1 MKLRHTG
8 CALFLLLSLRM
19 VGCSEAEDGPL
30 QPPGDQGGSAGA
42 SRGGA
47 GGATDGG
54 STGGTGT
61 GKGGS
66 GGTSGRDGGGV
77 GGSAAAGGS
86 TTTGGASGAG
96 GSSAGAGGSSGKGG
110 AAGAGGSS
118 GGASGAGAGGTGP
131 VADGGGVEGGTTGRP
146 AGCPAT
152 ADLLSDFEEGQG
164 VVVAQGGRNG
174 SWYTFA
180 DMVGTAPPTPNPVAG
195 MLPAEAVPTG
205 EQAMCSKYALHS
217 TATGHPSYVGVGA
230 TFLASGTTRS
240 AVDFSAY
247 DGVSF
252 RIKAGAGSQAVLF
265 ELLTKENQPPAN
277 GGTAAGPADQ
287 FNTRSVL
294 LSAVPSAWT
303 TIQIPFGL
311 MGPRNL
317 PSAQCVA
324 GTFCEAPR
332 LNRAS
337 MLGLQFSVY
346 DQFPPD
352 SGGYD
357 LWIDDV
363 KLFTGN
369 AGLAP
374 PPAGGTFP
382 FPRDQS
388 VGTCTKPAG
397 ASGKFLVDAYL
408 KWKKTFVVTAGS
420 GLRVQRPENN
430 NDSVSEGIAYGM
442 LIAVYMNDRTL
453 FDGLFNYW
461 TSNSA
466 TGTGAGPLMTWQV
479 PGGTGSA
486 TDADQDAAFALL
498 MAQKQW
504 GGTYQSAATAMI
516 ANIWT
521 NDIEASTFYP
531 KGGSTFT
538 GSGSALTNPSYFA
551 PAYYRLFATADTGHA
566 WNSVL
571 SAVYTA
577 LASIQSKVSGGLVP
591 AWCTS
596 QCTGIGGGSYP
607 DNNMYQYDSH
617 RTPWRIGLDACWN
630 NEPRAISYVTATTN
644 FFAAQSKAA
653 GLGGLADIY
662 ATSGSKGGTAKPNSM
677 SLIGTAAAGAMAI
690 AGSNADAKSFLDR
703 SYQFLLDATYTPD
716 PAAMAGATR
725 AYTYYNATV
734 GLLMALTMS
743 GNFNSF

>member
-1 MKLRHTG
+1 MI
-8 CALFLLLSLRM
+8 
-19 VGCSEAEDGPL
+19 
-30 QPPGDQGGSAGA
+30 
-42 SRGGA
+42 
-47 GGATDGG
+47 
-54 STGGTGT
+54 
-61 GKGGS
+61 
-66 GGTSGRDGGGV
+66 
-77 GGSAAAGGS
+77 
-86 TTTGGASGAG
+86 
-96 GSSAGAGGSSGKGG
+96 
-110 AAGAGGSS
+110 
-118 GGASGAGAGGTGP
+118 
-131 VADGGGVEGGTTGRP
+131 GTT
-146 AGCPAT
+146 
-152 ADLLSDFEEGQG
+152 
-164 VVVAQGGRNG
+164 
-174 SWYTFA
+174 
-180 DMVGTAPPTPNPVAG
+180 PPTPAPVGG
-195 MLPAEAVPTG
+195 MLPAEALPIG
-205 EQAMCSKYALHS
+205 EQVPPCNKFALHS
-217 TATGHPSYVGVGA
+217 TATGHPSYVGIGA
-230 TFLASGTTRS
+230 NFLASGTTRS
-240 AVDFSAY
+240 AVDLSAY
-247 DGVSF
+247 DGISF
-252 RIKAGAGSQAVLF
+252 RIKAGGGSSQAVLF

-277 GGTAAGPADQ
+277 GGTASGPADQ
-287 FNTRSVL
+287 YNTRGVL
-294 LSAVPSAWT
+294 LTAIPSTWT
-303 TIQIPFGL
+303 TIQVPFGL

-363 KLFTGN
+363 KLYTGN
-369 AGLAP
+369 GGLAP
-374 PPAGGTFP
+374 PPTGGMFP

-388 VGTCTKPAG
+388 IGTCTKPTG

-408 KWKKTFVVTAGS
+408 KWKRTFVVAAGS

-442 LIAVYMNDRTL
+442 LIAVYMNDKAL

-461 TSNSA
+461 TSNVASGG
-466 TGTGAGPLMTWQV
+466 GTAGPLMTWQI

-504 GGTYQSAATAMI
+504 GGSYQNAATSMI
-516 ANIWT
+516 SNIWT
-521 NDIEASTFYP
+521 YDIEASTFYP

-538 GSGSALTNPSYFA
+538 GSGSALTNPSYFS
-551 PAYYRLFATADTGHA
+551 PAYYRAFATVDTAHP
-566 WNSVL
+566 WSSVV

-577 LASIQSKVSGGLVP
+577 LANIQSKVTSGLVP

-596 QCTGIGGGSYP
+596 QCTGIGGGNYP

-630 NEPRAISYVTATTN
+630 NESRAVSYVTATTG
-644 FFAAQSKAA
+644 FFAAQSKTA

-662 ATSGSKGGTAKPNSM
+662 GTTGSRGANAKPNSM
-677 SLIGTAAAGAMAI
+677 SLIGTAAAGAMVI

-703 SYQFLLDATYTPD
+703 SYQFLLDAQYTPD
-716 PAAMAGATR
+716 PAAVTGTAKS
-725 AYTYYNATV
+725 YTYYNATV

-743 GNFNSF
+743 GNFNQL